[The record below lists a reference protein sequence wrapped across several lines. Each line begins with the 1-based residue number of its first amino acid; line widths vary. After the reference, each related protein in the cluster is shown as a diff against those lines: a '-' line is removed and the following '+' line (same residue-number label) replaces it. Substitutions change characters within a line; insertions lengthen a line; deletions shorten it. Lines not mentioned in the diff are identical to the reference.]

1 MTTPI
6 AELTQN
12 YPLAFEVIW
21 VGLGMISF
29 ITFASTPT
37 LSSKDARHEC
47 MYASLW
53 CLGASILVLL
63 ASV

>member
-21 VGLGMISF
+21 AGLGAISF
-29 ITFASTPT
+29 FFILLASSAVKREERIE
-37 LSSKDARHEC
+37 LII
-47 MYASLW
+47 ASLW